1 MKRMNLKPAFAFR
14 FQTNLRSAAIF
25 CLIMAAICVLF
36 FTVFTVSYNGRSSAS
51 FISFGFASAI
61 ALFVIGVTSVR
72 EDLRLGL
79 QNGVGRRTVFFAQL
93 LATISLSFAL
103 AVAGDLI
110 LLAEQ
115 ALTALS
121 PQFQVS
127 DLFYAFYTGGTVT
140 GLPFG
145 VHVQSILFSF
155 LLFTF
160 SGLTGAFLS
169 LLFYRLRMPWKLIV
183 GIGGPI
189 LLLNGVPILLYRL
202 RVPLAPVFDF
212 FRSGPQA
219 VMLLLLLFSVLAAL
233 LTYLLL
239 RRAPVKPAK

>member
-169 LLFYRLRMPWKLIV
+169 LCLTLADALEADRRF
-183 GIGGPI
+183 GGPI
-189 LLLNGVPILLYRL
+189 LLLNGVSHSS
-202 RVPLAPVFDF
+202 VPTPGSAAPVFDF

-219 VMLLLLLFSVLAAL
+219 VMLLLLLFSRCWPDQLSACAG
-233 LTYLLL
+233 L
-239 RRAPVKPAK
+239 RVPAK